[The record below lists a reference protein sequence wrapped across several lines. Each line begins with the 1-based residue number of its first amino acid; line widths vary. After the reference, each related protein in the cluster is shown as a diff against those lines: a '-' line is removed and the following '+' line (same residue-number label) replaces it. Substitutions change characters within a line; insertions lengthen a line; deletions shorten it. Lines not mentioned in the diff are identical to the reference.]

1 MIRIEGLKKTFGVKT
16 VLDDVSLHF
25 PEGERIALV
34 GANGAGKTT
43 LLDILTGEQDL
54 DAGQLI
60 KPSRLKLGYL
70 PQEPNPEP
78 QSSVL
83 EEALAGGPG
92 YIQDLVRR
100 HRRVSEAMAN
110 DYTEETHRVWD
121 AVDEE
126 FRQQNGYAIDGMARS
141 ILSGLGFRETMLGQ
155 SPKSLSGGWRMR
167 LELAK
172 IFLNK
177 PNFLIL
183 DEPTNHLDLPSLV
196 WVENWLQSFDGTLL
210 FVSHDQSLLRRLPT
224 TTLHLNSGRLT
235 GYKGNFDHFLEER
248 EKRLN
253 EEAAMADNLR
263 RRREHL
269 EKFVERFGAKAT
281 KASQAQSK
289 LKMIARIRDLESGVT
304 GEAALDSMHLS
315 IPMGPASGRTVL
327 SIEDGVIGYGQPLCE
342 GLSILVERGQK
353 IAVIGANGIGKSTL
367 LKTIAQK
374 INPLA
379 GTFKLGH
386 NVALSWFAQDQL
398 DTLESDK
405 SVLDNVLSSSS
416 TVTNQ
421 IARSIL
427 GALLF
432 SGDDV
437 NKVVRVLSGGEKA
450 RVGLARLLANQANFL
465 ILDEPTNHLDISS
478 CEILSQAIRDYEGTV
493 MFVSHDR
500 EFIDGVCTHVFAMLP
515 DGRARLFEGSLED
528 YRRQAKRS
536 GFPDVLDP
544 VTGSQ
549 LAAAASNKSAM
560 HVTGGSSSDLSE
572 SDVAS
577 LRRDLQRLQK
587 KIDQLDRDI
596 EKNTLEIQVLD
607 QQLAECGGD
616 FQKAGEISTI
626 KQDVESRLAASEQ
639 QWLEN
644 SETAEKL
651 RTTLKENGRSV

>member
-1 MIRIEGLKKTFGVKT
+1 VIRIEGLKKTFGVKT
-16 VLDDVSLHF
+16 VLDDVSFHF

-60 KPSRLKLGYL
+60 KPSRIKLGYL

-78 QSSVL
+78 ESSVL

-100 HRRVSEAMAN
+100 HRLVSEAMAS
-110 DYTEETHRVWD
+110 DYSEEIHRAWD
-121 AVDEE
+121 AVDDE

-155 SPKSLSGGWRMR
+155 PPKSLSGGWRMR

-315 IPMGPASGRTVL
+315 IPVGPASGRTVL
-327 SIEDGVIGYGQPLCE
+327 SIEDGVIGYGKPLCE
-342 GLSILVERGQK
+342 GLSVLVERGQK

-379 GTFKLGH
+379 GAFKLGH

-398 DTLESDK
+398 ETLELDK
-405 SVLDNVLSSSS
+405 SVLDNVLASSSA
-416 TVTNQ
+416 VTNQ

-437 NKVVRVLSGGEKA
+437 NKLVKVLSGGEKA

-528 YRRQAKRS
+528 YRRQAKLS

-549 LAAAASNKSAM
+549 PAAAASNKNA
-560 HVTGGSSSDLSE
+560 TYGASSSSRDLNE

-596 EKNTLEIQVLD
+596 EKATLEIQGLD
-607 QQLAECGGD
+607 QTLAECGGD
-616 FQKAGEISTI
+616 FQKAGEISSI
-626 KQDVESRLAASEQ
+626 KQDAESRLAASEQ
-639 QWLEN
+639 EWLEI
-644 SETAEKL
+644 SETAEKI
-651 RTTLKENGRSV
+651 RTTLRENGRSV

>member
-16 VLDDVSLHF
+16 VLDDVSFHF

-60 KPSRLKLGYL
+60 KPSRIKLGYL

-78 QSSVL
+78 ESSVL

-100 HRRVSEAMAN
+100 HRLVSEAMAS
-110 DYTEETHRVWD
+110 DYSEEIHRAWD
-121 AVDEE
+121 AVDDE

-155 SPKSLSGGWRMR
+155 PPKSLSGGWRMR

-315 IPMGPASGRTVL
+315 IPVGPASGRTVL
-327 SIEDGVIGYGQPLCE
+327 SIEDGVIGYGKPLCE
-342 GLSILVERGQK
+342 GLSVLVERGQK

-379 GTFKLGH
+379 GAFKLGH

-398 DTLESDK
+398 ETLELDK
-405 SVLDNVLSSSS
+405 SVLDNVLASSSA
-416 TVTNQ
+416 VTNQ

-437 NKVVRVLSGGEKA
+437 NKLVKVLSGGEKA

-528 YRRQAKRS
+528 YRRQAKLS

-549 LAAAASNKSAM
+549 PAAAASNKNA
-560 HVTGGSSSDLSE
+560 TYGTSSSSRDLNE

-596 EKNTLEIQVLD
+596 EKATLEIQGLD
-607 QQLAECGGD
+607 QTLAECGGD
-616 FQKAGEISTI
+616 FQKAGEISSI
-626 KQDVESRLAASEQ
+626 KQDAESRLAASEQ
-639 QWLEN
+639 EWLEI
-644 SETAEKL
+644 SETAEKI

>member
-16 VLDDVSLHF
+16 VLDDVSFHF

-60 KPSRLKLGYL
+60 KPSRIKLGYL

-78 QSSVL
+78 ESSVL

-100 HRRVSEAMAN
+100 HRQISEAMAS
-110 DYTEETHRVWD
+110 DYSEEIHRAWD
-121 AVDEE
+121 AVDDE

-141 ILSGLGFRETMLGQ
+141 ILSGLGFRETMLDQ
-155 SPKSLSGGWRMR
+155 PPKSLSGGWRMR

-315 IPMGPASGRTVL
+315 IPVGPASGRTVL
-327 SIEDGVIGYGQPLCE
+327 SIEDGVIGYGHPLCE
-342 GLSILVERGQK
+342 GLSVLVERGQK

-374 INPLA
+374 INALA

-398 DTLESDK
+398 ETLELDK
-405 SVLDNVLSSSS
+405 SVLDNVLASSSA
-416 TVTNQ
+416 VTNQ

-437 NKVVRVLSGGEKA
+437 NKLVRVLSGGEKA

-528 YRRQAKRS
+528 YRRQAKIS

-544 VTGSQ
+544 VSRSQ
-549 LAAAASNKSAM
+549 PVAVASSKSAIG
-560 HVTGGSSSDLSE
+560 VASDSSPSLSE

-577 LRRDLQRLQK
+577 LRRELQRIQK

-596 EKNTLEIQVLD
+596 ERTTIEIQVLD

-616 FQKAGEISTI
+616 FQKAAEISTI
-626 KQDVESRLAASEQ
+626 KQDTESRLAASEQ
-639 QWLEN
+639 QWLEI
-644 SETAEKL
+644 SETAEEL